1 MNGIELRPMQ
11 ASDRTEVTE
20 LIHLSTNTW
29 YQTHGRPRLFSRGLE
44 AAGLFFDVYE
54 RLDPGCGV
62 VAVSEYSGR
71 LAGSCFYHPR
81 PTHVSLGIMNVHP
94 NYFGCGAA
102 RALLQYVIDFAEHQQ
117 KLGKGDGAN
126 LPERP
131 EGCFAQIG
139 PVPFSEQKPLRL
151 VSSAMNLDSY
161 SLYTRAG
168 FVPQVIF
175 QDLIL
180 PVPDE
185 GLPHRTP
192 GDDKVREAVMA
203 DVPAIDRLE
212 TELAGISRQQDYRYF
227 LGNGEGLWHVSVY
240 PDDRGGLDGFLASL
254 NHPGFTM
261 LGPGLARTA
270 EQAAALLLAE
280 LNRCRGRIPLFLV
293 PARCSALVRQMY
305 QWGAKNCEIHF
316 SQVRGPCAPV
326 QGIQMPTFLP
336 ESG

>member
-44 AAGLFFDVYE
+44 AGLFFDVYE

-102 RALLQYVIDFAEHQQ
+102 RALLQYVIDVAEQQ
-117 KLGKGDGAN
+117 
-126 LPERP
+126 
-131 EGCFAQIG
+131 
-139 PVPFSEQKPLRL
+139 QKPLRL

-168 FVPQVIF
+168 FVPQVVF

-180 PVPDE
+180 PVPPD
-185 GLPHRTP
+185 GLPQRAA
-192 GDDKVREAVMA
+192 GDPKVREAVAA
-203 DVPAIDRLE
+203 DVPAMDRLE
-212 TELAGISRQQDYRYF
+212 TELVGISRQQDYGYF
-227 LGNGEGLWHVSVY
+227 LENRDGLWHVSVC

-254 NHPGFTM
+254 SHPGFTM

-270 EQAAALLLAE
+270 QQAASLLLAE
-280 LNRCRGRIPLFLV
+280 LDRCRGRTPLFLV
-293 PARCSALVRQMY
+293 PAQCSALVQQMY

-316 SQVRGPCAPV
+316 SQVRGPCPPV
-326 QGIQMPTFLP
+326 RGIQMPTFLP

>member
-11 ASDRTEVTE
+11 ASDRAEVAE
-20 LIHLSTNTW
+20 LIQLSTNTW
-29 YQTHGRPRLFSRGLE
+29 YQTHGRPRLFSRGPE
-44 AAGLFFDVYE
+44 AAALFFDVYE

-62 VAVSEYSGR
+62 VAVSGYSGR

-94 NYFGCGAA
+94 NYFGSGAA
-102 RALLQYVIDFAEHQQ
+102 RVLLQYVIDFAEHQ
-117 KLGKGDGAN
+117 
-126 LPERP
+126 E
-131 EGCFAQIG
+131 
-139 PVPFSEQKPLRL
+139 KPLRL

-168 FVPQVIF
+168 FVPQVVF

-180 PVPDE
+180 PVPPE

-192 GDDKVREAVMA
+192 GDETVREAVAA

-212 TELAGISRQQDYRYF
+212 TELVGISRPQDYRYF
-227 LGNGEGLWHVSVY
+227 LENREGLWHVSVY
-240 PDDRGGLDGFLASL
+240 PNERGGLDGFLASL
-254 NHPGFTM
+254 GHPGFTM

-280 LNRCRGRIPLFLV
+280 LDRCRGRVPLFLV
-293 PARCSALVRQMY
+293 PAQCSALVQQMY
-305 QWGAKNCEIHF
+305 RWGAKNCEIHF
-316 SQVRGPCAPV
+316 SQVRGRCPPAR
-326 QGIQMPTFLP
+326 GIQMPTFLP

>member
-102 RALLQYVIDFAEHQQ
+102 RALLQYVIDVAEQQ
-117 KLGKGDGAN
+117 
-126 LPERP
+126 
-131 EGCFAQIG
+131 
-139 PVPFSEQKPLRL
+139 QKPLRL

-168 FVPQVIF
+168 FVPQVVF

-180 PVPDE
+180 PVPPD
-185 GLPHRTP
+185 GLPQRAA
-192 GDDKVREAVMA
+192 GDPKVREAVAA
-203 DVPAIDRLE
+203 DVPAMDRLE
-212 TELAGISRQQDYRYF
+212 TELVGISRQQDYGYF
-227 LGNGEGLWHVSVY
+227 LENRDGLWHVSVC

-254 NHPGFTM
+254 SHPGFTM

-270 EQAAALLLAE
+270 QQAASLLLAE
-280 LNRCRGRIPLFLV
+280 LDRCRGRTPLFLV
-293 PARCSALVRQMY
+293 PAQCSALVQQMY

-316 SQVRGPCAPV
+316 SQVRGPCPPV
-326 QGIQMPTFLP
+326 RGIQMPTFLP

>member
-1 MNGIELRPMQ
+1 MNGIELRPMEQ
-11 ASDRTEVTE
+11 SDRAEVAE
-20 LIHLSTNTW
+20 LIRLSTNTW
-29 YQTHGRPRLFSRGLE
+29 YQIRGRPRPFSRGLE
-44 AAGLFFDVYE
+44 AAALFFDVYDT
-54 RLDPGCGV
+54 LDPGCGV
-62 VAVSEYSGR
+62 VAVSTCSGR

-94 NYFGCGAA
+94 NYFGCGVA
-102 RALLQYVIDFAEHQQ
+102 RALLKYVIDFAERQ
-117 KLGKGDGAN
+117 
-126 LPERP
+126 
-131 EGCFAQIG
+131 
-139 PVPFSEQKPLRL
+139 QKPLRL

-185 GLPHRTP
+185 GLPHRTA
-192 GDDKVREAVMA
+192 GDERVRPATMA
-203 DVPAIDRLE
+203 DVLAIDRLE
-212 TELAGISRQQDYRYF
+212 TELVGISRPQDYRYF
-227 LGNGEGLWHVSVY
+227 VENRNGLWHVSVC

-270 EQAAALLLAE
+270 EQAAALLLVE
-280 LNRCRGRIPLFLV
+280 LNRCRGRSPVFLV
-293 PARCSALVRQMY
+293 PAQCSALVQQMY
-305 QWGAKNCEIHF
+305 RWGAKNCEIHF
-316 SQVRGPCAPV
+316 SQVRGPCPPV
-326 QGIQMPTFLP
+326 RGIQMPTFLP